1 MFTSCISPQAKN
13 VYKKLAKKGISQPFY
28 LAGGTALALQI
39 GHRHSVD
46 LDFFS
51 EKKFS
56 VKRIVRDLS
65 DVDPV
70 TITFEDTESISVEL
84 GGAKLSFLYYPYRL
98 LFPFVLWNGY
108 GKLAD
113 VRDIACMKIDAIAS
127 RGTKRDFVDLYYLL
141 SRFSFGEL
149 LMFFGKKYE
158 NVNYNTLHIMK
169 SMAYFADAEDEA
181 MPKQT
186 KPIPWQRIKKR
197 ILDEVR
203 AYEYV

>member
-13 VYKKLAKKGISQPFY
+13 VYKKIAKKGITQPFY

-56 VKRIVRDLS
+56 VKRIVKNLS
-65 DVDPV
+65 DIGRV
-70 TITFEDTESISVEL
+70 TVTFEDPESVSIEL
-84 GGAKLSFLYYPYRL
+84 GGAKLSFLHYPYRL
-98 LFPFVLWNGY
+98 IFPFVQWSGY
-108 GKLAD
+108 GELAD

-127 RGTKRDFVDLYYLL
+127 RGTKRDFVDFYYLL
-141 SRFSFGEL
+141 KRYSLREFL
-149 LMFFGKKYE
+149 TFFGKKYE

-169 SMAYFADAEDEA
+169 SLVYFADAENET
-181 MPKQT
+181 MPKQAKST
-186 KPIPWQRIKKR
+186 PWKSIKKT
-197 ILDEVR
+197 IIEEVR
-203 AYEYV
+203 AYQE

>member
-39 GHRHSVD
+39 GHRESAD

-51 EKKFS
+51 ERKFS
-56 VKRIVRDLS
+56 VKRLVNNLS
-65 DVDPV
+65 DIDHV
-70 TITFEDTESISVEL
+70 TVTFEDFESISVEL
-84 GGAKLSFLYYPYRL
+84 GGAKLSFLYYPYHL
-98 LFPFVLWNGY
+98 LFPLVLWNGY

-113 VRDIACMKIDAIAS
+113 LRDIACMKIDAIAS

-141 SRFSFGEL
+141 KRYSFGDL

-158 NVNYNTLHIMK
+158 NVSYNTLHIMK
-169 SMAYFADAEDEA
+169 SMAYFADADDEA
-181 MPKQT
+181 MPKLT
-186 KPIPWQRIKKR
+186 KPSQWKSIKKK
-197 ILDEVR
+197 IMDEVR